1 MYQKKAGFIESLSYT
16 IDDNTPWQ
24 VSDKEQSFIES
35 PAVAPN
41 YGTKNGIAL
50 DPQRTEINMKQ
61 DHYKLPTIVDV
72 STTIKFIENKNLTG
86 IEDGNRKFYTFT
98 PQT

>member
-1 MYQKKAGFIESLSYT
+1 
-16 IDDNTPWQ
+16 
-24 VSDKEQSFIES
+24 
-35 PAVAPN
+35 
-41 YGTKNGIAL
+41 
-50 DPQRTEINMKQ
+50 MKQ

-72 STTIKFIENKNLTG
+72 STTIKFIENRNLTG